1 MENNVIQRIKKLMK
15 YYNISENS
23 LADKL
28 NISQSTLN
36 SALKQ
41 GRDSINSKILEG
53 IVDLFPDAN
62 EKWLLC
68 GKGEMLNDNGGFVDV
83 PDEEVINLNPKP
95 GEKVTMVPLINIDSV
110 GSMDRTN
117 SLTWRDQYVV
127 REIPF
132 IDARPDDVAI
142 YQSGDSMTPGI
153 PSGSIL
159 HIRQVHDWQEYF
171 GYGDTFVL
179 WLKDE
184 RRITK
189 QVVKYKPDPQ
199 NYVTCHSFN
208 PAFEDEE
215 LPKKFIRQVW
225 KVITVLSDKGW

>member
-1 MENNVIQRIKKLMK
+1 METTVKERIMK
-15 YYNISENS
+15 FI
-23 LADKL
+23 D
-28 NISQSTLN
+28 SQEL
-36 SALKQ
+36 
-41 GRDSINSKILEG
+41 SINKFEKEAGLSVGYLRQLRKEPSPTKIKS
-53 IVDLFPDAN
+53 IIKAFPNLN
-62 EKWLLC
+62 ENWLLT
-68 GKGEMLNDNGGFVDV
+68 GQGSMLVDTGGFEEV

-95 GEKVTMVPLINIDSV
+95 GDKVTMVPLINIDSV
-110 GSMDRTN
+110 GSMERNN

-179 WLKDE
+179 WLNDD

-189 QVVKYKPDPQ
+189 QVLKYSEDPK
-199 NYVTCHSFN
+199 NYVICHSFN
-208 PAFEDEE
+208 PVYEDEE
-215 LPKKFIRQVW
+215 LPKKFIHQVW
-225 KVITVLSDKGW
+225 KVITILSDKGW